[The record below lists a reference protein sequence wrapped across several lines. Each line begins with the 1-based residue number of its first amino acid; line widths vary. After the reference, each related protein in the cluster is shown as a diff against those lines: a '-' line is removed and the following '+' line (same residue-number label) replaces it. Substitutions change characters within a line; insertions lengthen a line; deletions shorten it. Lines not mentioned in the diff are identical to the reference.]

1 VLLCTGGLTRCGQN
15 PVVATLQSALE
26 SLLSDGESGYLRLFK
41 LIPLLMVVGFMAWCS
56 SNKGGKL
63 EAQQVRVELSELM
76 STQGYLSGP
85 ADSENLP
92 AVAKRVGPAGMN
104 RLLYD
109 SAPTASLAALKWMV
123 KNGADPKNTE
133 AIGEEPLLH
142 RIARIP
148 QPERLEYFIGMGLD
162 PKERSRDGA
171 TLLHVAARNG
181 LDERTLALLTSK
193 GLTVS
198 DVTALGKQPIHMASV
213 KSIPV
218 LASVGADISAKD
230 LSGRTPLHWAA
241 LEGKHEQVNALLRM
255 NASVFATD
263 GQGRT
268 PLHLAAMGNSEEV
281 VDTLLAAGAPRAV
294 RDQDNMTP
302 RELAQE
308 SRKKR
313 NNRYRDLTERL

>member
-1 VLLCTGGLTRCGQN
+1 V
-15 PVVATLQSALE
+15 E
-26 SLLSDGESGYLRLFK
+26 SLLSDGQPGYLRLFK

-56 SNKGGKL
+56 SNKGGKP
-63 EAQQVRVELSELM
+63 EVQQVRVELSDLM

-92 AVAKRVGPAGMN
+92 GVAKRVGPAGMN

-123 KNGADPKNTE
+123 KNGADPKNTG

-181 LDERTLALLTSK
+181 LGERALALLTSK
-193 GLTVS
+193 GLAVS
-198 DVTALGKQPIHMASV
+198 DATTLGKQPIHMASV
-213 KSIPV
+213 KAIPV
-218 LASVGADISAKD
+218 LAGAGADISAKD
-230 LSGRTPLHWAA
+230 SSGRTPLHWAA
-241 LEGKHEQVNALLRM
+241 LEGKHEQVSALLRM

-263 GQGRT
+263 NKGRT

-308 SRKKR
+308 SRKNR
-313 NNRYRDLTERL
+313 NYRYRDLTEKL